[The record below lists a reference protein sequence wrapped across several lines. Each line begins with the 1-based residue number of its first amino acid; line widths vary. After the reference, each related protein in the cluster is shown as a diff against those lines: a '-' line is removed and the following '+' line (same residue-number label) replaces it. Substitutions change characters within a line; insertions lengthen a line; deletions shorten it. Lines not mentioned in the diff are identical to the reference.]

1 MHRAIGHNRSKIQ
14 WREIK
19 VSITE
24 IIEKILKDEF
34 PGMKD
39 IKANL
44 IANRI
49 QDAIEEFSEQNIE
62 IAN

>member
-1 MHRAIGHNRSKIQ
+1 MST
-14 WREIK
+14 
-19 VSITE
+19 TE

-34 PGMKD
+34 PGIKD

-49 QDAIEEFSEQNIE
+49 QDAIEEFSGQNVE
-62 IAN
+62 ITN

>member
-1 MHRAIGHNRSKIQ
+1 MST
-14 WREIK
+14 
-19 VSITE
+19 TE

-34 PGMKD
+34 PEIKD

-49 QDAIEEFSEQNIE
+49 QDAIEEFSEQNVE
-62 IAN
+62 ITN

>member
-1 MHRAIGHNRSKIQ
+1 M
-14 WREIK
+14 
-19 VSITE
+19 SITE

-34 PGMKD
+34 PGIKD

-49 QDAIEEFSEQNIE
+49 QDAIEEFPEQNIE
-62 IAN
+62 TAN

>member
-1 MHRAIGHNRSKIQ
+1 MST
-14 WREIK
+14 
-19 VSITE
+19 TE

-34 PGMKD
+34 PGIKD

-49 QDAIEEFSEQNIE
+49 QDAIEEFAELNAE
-62 IAN
+62 ITN